1 MLNSCDLK
9 ITLLYYSILTLVQIQ
24 CMPTWNRSWNTC
36 SHVLLNC
43 IIITS
48 PCGQEKFYFLAYRQ
62 PQGNLVCHLWL
73 DGCFGCS
80 SNHKTVSYSSLF
92 SEFLIIAQ
100 DSLEKL
106 INHAEDDLEKL
117 VNHAEDKL
125 YSSLFSIFSNHK
137 QYLSCS

>member
-1 MLNSCDLK
+1 MWAGE
-9 ITLLYYSILTLVQIQ
+9 IL
-24 CMPTWNRSWNTC
+24 
-36 SHVLLNC
+36 
-43 IIITS
+43 
-48 PCGQEKFYFLAYRQ
+48 FLAYRQ
-62 PQGNLVCHLWL
+62 PQGNLVCL

-117 VNHAEDKL
+117 VNHAKDKL